1 MTMILAV
8 GLLSACSDFF
18 DQVPNDR
25 LSNTK
30 IFETKSGTEKFLA
43 SVYTFIP
50 DEANQRM
57 VHETTLSR
65 TPGPW
70 TAGCDEAEYVWGFV
84 TSHSINNNTFT
95 AVDNLSGH
103 LWKSWYIGIHNA
115 TLFMK
120 DCHTSD
126 DVTEAEVTQWTAEAR
141 ALRAMYYFYLFRAYG
156 PIPILGEDIISMS
169 ASYDEVQLP
178 RNSVDEC
185 IDYIVSE
192 LDKAQKEG
200 LLEHVSKN
208 ALGGSATNQ
217 IGRIDQTIAQAFKVQ
232 ALMLKASPLFNGSNS
247 YYSNLQNVDGKKLFP
262 EGVDKIAR
270 WQAAA
275 DAAGEFLT
283 NYENKYYNLEIVN
296 TANGK
301 IDPLLS
307 YRKALRGAYSSITA
321 YKELIFY
328 RIDNSTSTMQ
338 YDRTPYHKGAAN
350 ADYRASGGLGAT
362 QEMVDCYFMANGK
375 LPISG
380 YAADGKTPIVNPDA
394 GYVETGIDST
404 SAYIDPVSGVEYAPI
419 NTYNMY
425 RNREPRFYANITFNG
440 QKWLNTKNGAFYT
453 IFENKGNSGKTA
465 GVNDYSKTGYVV
477 RKCAPEGGW
486 GVGDR
491 VNILMRLPLIYLDYA
506 EALNEVSY
514 SANQTVIL
522 HYINLIRER
531 AGIPQYGTGD
541 NALPVPADQDAMR
554 AAIHAER
561 TVELMFENVRFFD
574 VRRWNVAKATQNK
587 AIYGMNILGDKEAF
601 YSRTKVEDRV
611 FQDRQNFFP
620 IPQGEIDVNKKL
632 VQNTGY

>member
-1 MTMILAV
+1 MILAV

-25 LSNTK
+25 LSNIK
-30 IFETKSGTEKFLA
+30 IFETKSGTERYLA
-43 SVYTFIP
+43 SVYTYVP

-57 VHETTLSR
+57 VHETALFR

-84 TSHSINNNTFT
+84 SSHSINNNSFT
-95 AVDNLSGH
+95 AVNALSSH
-103 LWKSWYIGIHNA
+103 LWKSWFIGIHNA
-115 TLFMK
+115 TLFMQQ
-120 DCHTSD
+120 CHTSD
-126 DVTEAEVTQWTAEAR
+126 DVTPEEVKQWTAEAR

-156 PIPILGEDIISMS
+156 PIPILGEDIISMN
-169 ASYDEVQLP
+169 ASFNEVQLP

-192 LDKAQKEG
+192 LDKAQNEG
-200 LLEHVSKN
+200 LLEHVSLN
-208 ALGGSATNQ
+208 IAGATTSNQ

-232 ALMLKASPLFNGSNS
+232 ALMLKASPLFNGSHD
-247 YYSNLQNVDGKKLFP
+247 YYKDLKNADGKFLFP
-262 EGVDKIAR
+262 QGVDKTAR

-283 NYENKYYNLEIVN
+283 NYENKYFNLEIVR
-296 TANGK
+296 TADGK

-307 YRKALRGAYSSITA
+307 YRKAMRGAYSSITS

-328 RIDNSTSTMQ
+328 RIENSTSTMQ
-338 YDRTPYHKGAAN
+338 YDRTPYHKGAPN
-350 ADYRASGGLGAT
+350 ADYRAAGGLGAT
-362 QEMVDCYFMANGK
+362 QEMVDSYFMANGK
-375 LPISG
+375 RPITG
-380 YAADGKTPIVNPDA
+380 YEADGKTPIVNPEA
-394 GYVETGIDST
+394 GYVENGIDST

-453 IFENKGNSGKTA
+453 SFDFKGNSGKSY
-465 GVNDYSKTGYVV
+465 GVNDYTKTGYVV

-491 VNILMRLPLIYLDYA
+491 VCILMRLPLIYLDYA

-514 SANQTVIL
+514 TANQTVIL

-531 AGIPQYGTGD
+531 AGIPQYGVGE
-541 NALPVPADQDAMR
+541 NALPVPADQASMR

-574 VRRWNVAKATQNK
+574 VRRWNIAKATQNK
-587 AIYGMNILGDKEAF
+587 AIYGMNIMGDKDAF
-601 YSRTKVEDRV
+601 FKRTKVEDRV
-611 FQDRQNFFP
+611 FEDRQNFFP
-620 IPQGEIDVNKKL
+620 IPQGEIDINKSL
-632 VQNTGY
+632 VQNPGF